1 MKTNVD
7 LTENRVF
14 SNPLLKFKITLP
26 WQKCKIFDVK
36 LEQSNLLK
44 PIVNGEFIT
53 GNREERTRAKFEYK
67 MREEYD
73 ITCDR
78 CGKKIYFPDGQY
90 HLCKKCEKEISKK
103 IAFLEE

>member
-26 WQKCKIFDVK
+26 WQKRKIFDD
-36 LEQSNLLK
+36 SNLLK

-53 GNREERTRAKFEYK
+53 GNREERMRAKFECK